1 MKIAIIGAGGVG
13 GTFGAA
19 LAKAGA
25 DVWFLARGAHLDAMR
40 TNGLRIVGGRGET
53 HLVPTQATDDPAAI
67 GPADVVLFCVKLWDV
82 ESAGEHIRPIVGP
95 ATAVIPLQNGIDA
108 SERLIPILGAK
119 AVMGG
124 VAQVSATIEGPGV
137 VKQTGTFM
145 RLVFGELAG
154 GRSPRGDAFLKMC
167 LKAGFDADHSDK
179 ILTELW
185 LKFIVLATNSA
196 MTAAT
201 RRPFGKLRD
210 DPDIMALF
218 EAATKEVVAV
228 GKAKGIALPDDA
240 AKRNMAFLAGA
251 PPTMMASMAHD
262 LIRGNR
268 IELPWLSGKLV
279 AMGRELGVPTP
290 THTVLYGI
298 LKPFTDGGGA

>member
-1 MKIAIIGAGGVG
+1 MKVAIIGAGGVG

-19 LAKAGA
+19 LANAGA

-40 TNGLRIVGGRGET
+40 TNGLRIIGGRGET

-154 GRSPRGDAFLKMC
+154 GRSARGDAFLKMC

-240 AKRNMAFLAGA
+240 AQRNMAFLAGA

-290 THTVLYGI
+290 VHTVLYGV
-298 LKPFTDGGGA
+298 LKPFTDGGVA